1 MKEITIII
9 RYGSEKHQI
18 PTQDDIILEDLLQ
31 QFSDRMSLDKTAGWV
46 VSKEGQETALDL
58 SRSLADNGV
67 VDGDILDLA
76 LPGKGG
82 CVLPRKTG

>member
-1 MKEITIII
+1 MKEITIVI

-31 QFSDRMSLDKTAGWV
+31 QFSDRMNLDKTAGWV

-58 SRSLADNGV
+58 GRSLADNGV